1 MYQLYGAACSVE
13 TLLTTNFDTPS
24 FWMLGRK
31 LFEAAVVVVKDADE
45 AERMHACLEQAT
57 AASQAEDTFAVGK
70 SSVCTIMMCNCYNC
84 LQSDGR

>member
-1 MYQLYGAACSVE
+1 MQCGNS
-13 TLLTTNFDTPS
+13 
-24 FWMLGRK
+24 
-31 LFEAAVVVVKDADE
+31 ADE

-70 SSVCTIMMCNCYNC
+70 SSVCTIMMCNRYNC

>member
-1 MYQLYGAACSVE
+1 VE
-13 TLLTTNFDTPS
+13 TLLTTNFNTPS

-31 LFEAAVVVVKDADE
+31 LFEAAVVVIKDADE

-70 SSVCTIMMCNCYNC
+70 SSVCTIMMFNRYITVF
-84 LQSDGR
+84 RVMER